1 MSNTNLKKNF
11 IWNTIGGFTAAI
23 SSLFYTLVL
32 TRLSDL
38 NTTGLY
44 TIAFAIAC
52 TMVTLASFGG
62 RTYQVTDTKNEISPF
77 SYIISRY
84 FTVGITIILLII
96 YLFIKDYEVS
106 KFFVILAICLF
117 KFLEEVSDVYYG
129 VLQKNDY
136 LYKVG
141 IFQFTKSL
149 VNILL
154 FTLLIILWNNLFISF
169 FILFLINIL
178 FLIFVERKSASLCNK
193 WKFGFSKAEII
204 KYFKANILIC
214 ILTFL
219 TTYIVN
225 CPKYAIDSIL
235 TNDLQAIFGIIV
247 MPATVMLLVGNFIL
261 NPFIVSIA
269 EKYNEKK
276 IKELSKLLFKV
287 FGIMFLIGV
296 AVFVVCFFIGIPL
309 LNLIYGIN
317 LDKYKTSL
325 LIIIVGSVFYAVT
338 AGISTTLV
346 AMRII
351 KIQVIGNLIVILFA
365 FMSCNYLVENY
376 GVLGASMT
384 YTLLILVRFIIYVV
398 IMIFSLMKRKK
409 SITDE
414 SLV

>member
-96 YLFIKDYEVS
+96 YLFIKDYDVS
-106 KFFVILAICLF
+106 KFFVI
-117 KFLEEVSDVYYG
+117 LEEVSDVYYG

-154 FTLLIILWNNLFISF
+154 FTLLTILWNNLFISF

-178 FLIFVERKSASLCNK
+178 FLIFVERKSASLCNR
-193 WKFGFSKAEII
+193 WRFGFSKAEII
-204 KYFKANILIC
+204 KYFKANVLIC

-269 EKYNEKK
+269 EKYNENK

-296 AVFVVCFFIGIPL
+296 AVFVVCFFTGIPL

-365 FMSCNYLVENY
+365 FMSCNYLVKNY

-384 YTLLILVRFIIYVV
+384 YTLLILIRFIIYVV

-409 SITDE
+409 SITVE